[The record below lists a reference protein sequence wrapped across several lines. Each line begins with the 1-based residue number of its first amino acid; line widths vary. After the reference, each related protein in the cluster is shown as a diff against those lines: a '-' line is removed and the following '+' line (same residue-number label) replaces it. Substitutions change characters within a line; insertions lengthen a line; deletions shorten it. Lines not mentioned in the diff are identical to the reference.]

1 MDDPVL
7 LVPIMEA
14 NRLRG
19 EEGCQELPANRAL
32 CLFQAL
38 DRLATSGVRRFVEE
52 ARLSNLPLRE
62 VSDSALREM
71 VRAAIKAGRLIA
83 LRKGDGGDASA
94 KRSADLRRLV
104 RLIEEQTRGRLS
116 FAGRKY
122 KLVVDVDLGK
132 VPGRNN
138 YEVVGREA
146 ATRVLDG
153 LAKQSGPSG
162 ELGALL
168 GQASA
173 KLTPD
178 WRPPVSEPDGL
189 ILLRGIPVA
198 QAVAK
203 DEAPAITPSQ
213 LAKLKDPQKK
223 DAWIKIHLVDADK
236 GTAIEGASLQLKLPD
251 ATTPSSHDTDKDG
264 LVDLPDVPAGTFSLE
279 GVDDDQAWELVA
291 HETT

>member
-1 MDDPVL
+1 VL
-7 LVPIMEA
+7 LVSSMEA
-14 NRLRG
+14 NRLRR
-19 EEGCQELPANRAL
+19 EEGCQELPADQAL
-32 CLFQAL
+32 GLFQTL
-38 DRLATSGVRRFVEE
+38 DRLAVSGVRRFVEE
-52 ARLSNLPLRE
+52 ARLSSFPLRE
-62 VSDSALREM
+62 VSDSALRDL
-71 VRAAIKAGRLIA
+71 VRGAIKAGRLIA
-83 LRKGDGGDASA
+83 LRKGEGDDAA
-94 KRSADLRRLV
+94 MKASADLRRLV
-104 RLIEEQTRGRLS
+104 RLIEQQTTGRLS
-116 FAGRKY
+116 YAGRRY

-153 LAKQSGPSG
+153 LAKQSGASG
-162 ELGALL
+162 PLGTLL
-168 GQASA
+168 GQAGA

-178 WRPPVSEPDGL
+178 WRPPFSEPDGL

-198 QAVAK
+198 QAVAT
-203 DEAPAITPSQ
+203 DVGPAITPSQ

-236 GTAIEGASLQLKLPD
+236 GTAIEGASLRLKLPD

-264 LVDLPDVPAGTFSLE
+264 LVDLPDVPAGTFNLE
-279 GVDDDQAWELVA
+279 GVDDDQVWELVA